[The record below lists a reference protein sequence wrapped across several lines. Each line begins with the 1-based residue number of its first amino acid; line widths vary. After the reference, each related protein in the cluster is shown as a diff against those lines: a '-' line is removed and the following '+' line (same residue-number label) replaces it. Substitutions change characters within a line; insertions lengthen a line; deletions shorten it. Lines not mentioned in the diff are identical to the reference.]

1 MADCQLLIMGKRP
14 LLKSLSGTVRRLDE
28 SLKNKLIDIRE
39 NLRELKPTSL
49 PATILPTSRYTKGDP
64 IDDSE
69 IIGFDG
75 YKMEMVDMLL
85 KSGHDGFIGI
95 RIHGMY
101 GTGKTKLV
109 KCVLQVR
116 RFVTSTEGD
125 LNCREK
131 GWKDLKINE
140 RVLTLSW

>member
-1 MADCQLLIMGKRP
+1 MIKWITLGYHPI
-14 LLKSLSGTVRRLDE
+14 
-28 SLKNKLIDIRE
+28 
-39 NLRELKPTSL
+39 SL
-49 PATILPTSRYTKGDP
+49 PATILSTKRYTKGDP
-64 IDDSE
+64 IDDSK

-95 RIHGMY
+95 RIHGMC
-101 GTGKTKLV
+101 GMGKTKFV

-116 RFVTSTEGD
+116 RLVTSTEGD
-125 LNCREK
+125 LNCGEK
-131 GWKDLKINE
+131 GWKDLKIKK